1 VTDITEQL
9 RRWVHDVAAK
19 PASDLMEDAAAEI
32 ERLRAVSQVYMSQAR
47 YWQAMY
53 EQNSAGPQWISRE
66 DAEPNPSEQCLLFT
80 NHLDGFIWIGRRG
93 LLPRDVSHWMYLP
106 DKPSL
111 SVLAAK
117 SSTSHPEAV
126 PASPAS

>member
-1 VTDITEQL
+1 MTEKE
-9 RRWVHDVAAK
+9 HY
-19 PASDLMEDAAAEI
+19 AAEI
-32 ERLRAVSQVYMSQAR
+32 ARLRKQRDALAVEVEQLLSEAKAHLAQSR
-47 YWQAMY
+47 YWRAMY
-53 EQNSAGPQWISRE
+53 EQNSSEPQWISRE